1 MKATAF
7 DTLEYFNGL
16 KTSGMDDAQAHAI
29 TRETSK
35 AIDQMID
42 SKELS
47 TKKDLKECEYL
58 VKAYLKDLE
67 MKLKK
72 FIITT
77 VISATAVLSAIPILI
92 PHFSYQPTPHVVRHR
107 SPKSMP
113 EVSTYPENTPTS
125 STLGLYETP
134 GFHLSP

>member
-16 KTSGMDDAQAHAI
+16 KISGMDDAQAHAI
-29 TRETSK
+29 TKETAK

-47 TKKDLKECEYL
+47 TKKDLKESEYL

-72 FIITT
+72 FIVTT
-77 VISATAVLSAIPILI
+77 VITATAVLSAIPVLI
-92 PHFSYQPTPHVVRHR
+92 PHFQYRSAPHVVRHR
-107 SPKSMP
+107 VKQSNP
-113 EVSTYPENTPTS
+113 EVSSYQESTS
-125 STLGLYETP
+125 SIRSAPDPTDLRIYTR
-134 GFHLSP
+134 

>member
-29 TRETSK
+29 TRETAK

-42 SKELS
+42 SKELT
-47 TKKDLKECEYL
+47 TKKDLKEYEFI
-58 VKAYLKDLE
+58 VKSYLKDLE

-77 VISATAVLSAIPILI
+77 VITATAVLSAIPVLI
-92 PHFSYQPTPHVVRHR
+92 PHLQYLQTPAHVVRHR
-107 SPKSMP
+107 VRQSRP
-113 EVSTYPENTPTS
+113 EGSSYQESTS
-125 STLGLYETP
+125 SISMTPETTP
-134 GFHLSP
+134 FRIYS